1 MELIVKIF
9 LGALLFG
16 NLAGTAS
23 WLVAGFVMECRS

>member
-16 NLAGTAS
+16 NLLGSAVLMLAG
-23 WLVAGFVMECRS
+23 WWMKV

>member
-16 NLAGTAS
+16 NLLGWPLVMLAGWVEEVWS
-23 WLVAGFVMECRS
+23 